1 MLSFPRFVSIVRSA
15 LFVFLLSCFS
25 LAGTAQSVPS
35 GDVTITSSTAWP
47 TGTYSLTSL
56 TVNGGATL
64 TIGGGSTVTVSGAV
78 VVTADSAIVLQ
89 SANNS
94 AQVNG
99 LWAGVGSTITADSVQ
114 VDSGSSINADGQ
126 GYTGGAITPGNG
138 PGGGGFPRFWGQLRR
153 FRGG

>member
-1 MLSFPRFVSIVRSA
+1 MHSFPRFGSLVLSA

-25 LAGTAQSVPS
+25 LAGAAQSAPS
-35 GDVTITSSTAWP
+35 GDVTIASSANWP
-47 TGTYSLTSL
+47 AGAYSLTSL

-64 TIGGGSTVTVSGAV
+64 TIGGGSTVTISGAV

-99 LWAGVGSTITADSVQ
+99 QWAGVGVTITAG
-114 VDSGSSINADGQ
+114 GSA
-126 GYTGGAITPGNG
+126 A
-138 PGGGGFPRFWGQLRR
+138 
-153 FRGG
+153 